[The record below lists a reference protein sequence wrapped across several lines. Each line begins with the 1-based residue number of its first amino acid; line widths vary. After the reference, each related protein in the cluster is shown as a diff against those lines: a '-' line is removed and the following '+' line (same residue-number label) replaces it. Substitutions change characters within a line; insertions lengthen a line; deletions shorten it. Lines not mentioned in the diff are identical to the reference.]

1 LPREREVPVRAAV
14 IQGLALAVH
23 EDDVLSL
30 LARLLLADPVADR
43 AANGVPHSAID
54 LPVGLALRRP
64 HRRVSHPLRE
74 LGVGSAGNG
83 QGNRSEQ
90 SEEKEAARNIERGPE
105 ELLHIVSPMFLV
117 SFHRLCWDRS

>member
-1 LPREREVPVRAAV
+1 VRAPV

-54 LPVGLALRRP
+54 LSMSFAFRRS
-64 HRRVSHPLRE
+64 HRRVAHPLRE
-74 LGVGSAGNG
+74 LSVGGGGNR

-117 SFHRLCWDRS
+117 SFRRLCWDRS